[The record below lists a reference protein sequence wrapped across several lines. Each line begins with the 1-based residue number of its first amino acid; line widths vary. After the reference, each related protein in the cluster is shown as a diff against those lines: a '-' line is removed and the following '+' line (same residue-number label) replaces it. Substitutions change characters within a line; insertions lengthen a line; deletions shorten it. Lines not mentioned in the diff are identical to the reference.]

1 MNNQGSANKH
11 NKAKPIHLSKNNR
24 AVEGLPLKLIITAIV
39 LAITI
44 PLMFGA
50 LKTYDKSKVEQ
61 ELSAEIDEF
70 ISGVQLIYSSG
81 PGNSAVLEFRA
92 AKGTFTGLDYVIFGD
107 EPGGDYSSV
116 IRYRISGIQE
126 VPTVIQSPN
135 VPMMS
140 SSNSTFEIMAGNYEI
155 IAECLTSQSDLN
167 GDGFVPDNFIQLSLS
182 GV

>member
-1 MNNQGSANKH
+1 MSMR
-11 NKAKPIHLSKNNR
+11 LSTDTR

-61 ELSAEIDEF
+61 ELNSEIDRF
-70 ISGVQLIYSSG
+70 ISAVQLIYSSG

-92 AKGTFTGLDYVIFGD
+92 AKGTFTGLDYIKFGD

-116 IRYRISGIQE
+116 IRYRISGMQE
-126 VPTVIQSPN
+126 TPTVIQSPN
-135 VPMMS
+135 VPMMC
-140 SSNSTFEIMAGNYEI
+140 SSNLTFEIMPGTYEI

-167 GDGFVPDNFIQLSLS
+167 GDGLSPDNYIRLMLNE
-182 GV
+182 